1 MSCTAC
7 EIRAEG
13 SFRSPQEDLDLEAAL
28 QDHPVLRPIAAPDE
42 WPSHGLVELFYRCA
56 ECGQEWHYAQADFP
70 FRGIWGEI

>member
-13 SFRSPQEDLDLEAAL
+13 AFRSPQEDLDLEASL
-28 QDHPVLRPIAAPDE
+28 QDNPVLRPIAAPDL
-42 WPSHGLVELFYRCA
+42 WPSHGLVEFFYRCT

-70 FRGIWGEI
+70 FRGSWGEI